1 MEEWKVKHRISRN
14 CKTHLTHVDG
24 AMMKINDAYKLVIQS
39 KLRNQ
44 QIIEDATD
52 CLEKK
57 RTPLVLTKSRE
68 HADYLYEHLQDKTDH
83 IFCCTAA
90 EVKKKAL

>member
-1 MEEWKVKHRISRN
+1 
-14 CKTHLTHVDG
+14 
-24 AMMKINDAYKLVIQS
+24 MMKINDAYKLVIQS

-44 QIIEDATD
+44 QIIEDVTD